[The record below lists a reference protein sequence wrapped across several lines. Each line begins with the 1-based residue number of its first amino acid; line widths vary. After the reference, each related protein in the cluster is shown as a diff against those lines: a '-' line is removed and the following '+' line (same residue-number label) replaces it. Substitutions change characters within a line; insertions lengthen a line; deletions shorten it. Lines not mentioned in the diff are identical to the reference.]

1 MGCSIAPADDCEDGY
16 GDGPIRI
23 GLGGLVVMVEAA
35 HSDNLTNFKK
45 FVIVYIQVKE
55 P

>member
-1 MGCSIAPADDCEDGY
+1 MRGSGVQVPQPVPIGCSIALVDDYEDGY

-35 HSDNLTNFKK
+35 HND
-45 FVIVYIQVKE
+45 I
-55 P
+55 